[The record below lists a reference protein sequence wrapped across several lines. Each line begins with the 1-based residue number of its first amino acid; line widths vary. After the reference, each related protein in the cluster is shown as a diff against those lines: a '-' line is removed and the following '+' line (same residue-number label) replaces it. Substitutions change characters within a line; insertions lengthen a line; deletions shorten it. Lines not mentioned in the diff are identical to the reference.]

1 MGKRKRF
8 NQTAIL
14 QYFKAKCEKCNK
26 RIPEV
31 DLTIH
36 HRNHNAK
43 DDGWQNIVI
52 YCRKCHN
59 IVEGTDKKKSEL
71 R

>member
-1 MGKRKRF
+1 MSSRKRF

-14 QYFKAKCEKCNK
+14 RYFNAKCERCKK
-26 RIPEV
+26 GIPEV

-36 HRNHNAK
+36 HRNHIAK
-43 DDGWQNIVI
+43 DDRWQNIVI

>member
-14 QYFKAKCEKCNK
+14 QYFRAKCERCKK
-26 RIPEV
+26 GIQEV

-36 HRNHNAK
+36 HKNHNAK
-43 DDGWQNIVI
+43 DDRWQNIVI
-52 YCRKCHN
+52 YCRKCHS
-59 IVEGTDKKKSEL
+59 IIEGTDKKDSQ
-71 R
+71 RR